1 MRRSLA
7 LPALALAA
15 TLALSGCA
23 ASDDEGGDAGATA
36 AGADGESA
44 GNGEDAEEADE
55 PAELPGGGRT
65 LFPDRRMVAFYGN
78 GESEALGILGETSPE
93 QAAQDLVEAAEP
105 FATPERPVLPT
116 FELIVTVAQQSPGPD
131 GTYSVATSP
140 DVVQTYL
147 DAVREI
153 DGYLVLDFQP
163 GQSEFLPQVQEFEEF
178 LLEPDV
184 GVALDPEW
192 RMDPG
197 EAPGDSIG
205 SVDASEINAVS
216 EYLAELVEANDLP
229 EKLLILH
236 HFRLDMIEG
245 REQVQNPEGIAVTW
259 HADGFGDQQLKTEVF
274 EVIRPPDEFPIGFKL
289 FYDEDTNLFTPQETI
304 DRFDP
309 DFISYQ

>member
-1 MRRSLA
+1 MRAPTALRCLAVAVALA
-7 LPALALAA
+7 LP
-15 TLALSGCA
+15 GCA
-23 ASDDEGGDAGATA
+23 AASDEETEGGAPAG
-36 AGADGESA
+36 G
-44 GNGEDAEEADE
+44 GNGEAAEESAEENDE

-78 GESEALGILGETSPE
+78 GESEQMGILGETSPE
-93 QAAQDLVEAAEP
+93 QAAQALLEAAEP
-105 FATPERPVLPT
+105 FGTPERPVLPT
-116 FELIVTVAQQSPGPD
+116 FELIVTVAQQSPGPE

-140 DVVQTYL
+140 DIVQTYL
-147 DAVREI
+147 DTVREI

-163 GQSEFLPQVQEFEEF
+163 GQGEFLPQVQEFEDF
-178 LLEPDV
+178 VREPDV

-205 SVDASEINAVS
+205 SVDAEEINEVS
-216 EYLAELVEANDLP
+216 EYLAGIVEEDDLP

-245 REQVQNPEGIAVTW
+245 RERVEDREGLAITW
-259 HADGFGDQQLKTEVF
+259 HADGFGTQQVKTEVF
-274 EVIRPPDEFPIGFKL
+274 EQIRPPGDFPIGFKL
-289 FYDEDTNLFTPQETI
+289 FYDEDTDMFTPEETI
-304 DRFDP
+304 ARFDP

>member
-1 MRRSLA
+1 MRPAVALRCVAFAVALA
-7 LPALALAA
+7 LP
-15 TLALSGCA
+15 GCA
-23 ASDDEGGDAGATA
+23 AADDDAGAGNGSA
-36 AGADGESA
+36 AGGGDGEASP
-44 GNGEDAEEADE
+44 EEAEESEE
-55 PAELPGGGRT
+55 PAELPGGGRV

-78 GESEALGILGETSPE
+78 GESEGLGILGQTSPE
-93 QAAQDLVEAAEP
+93 EAAQAVVEAAAP

-131 GTYSVATSP
+131 GTYSVASSP
-140 DVVQTYL
+140 EIVQTYL

-163 GQSEFLPQVQEFEEF
+163 GQSEFLPQVQQFEEF
-178 LLEPDV
+178 IREPDV

-205 SVDASEINAVS
+205 SVEASEINAVS
-216 EYLAELVEANDLP
+216 EYLAGIVEEDDLP

-245 REQVQNPEGIAVTW
+245 REQVQDREGVAVTW
-259 HADGFGDQQLKTEVF
+259 HADGFGDQQLKSEVF
-274 EVIRPPDEFPIGFKL
+274 EVIRPPDDFPIGFKL
-289 FYDEDTNLFTPQETI
+289 FYDEDTNMFTPQETI
-304 DRFDP
+304 DRFAP
-309 DFISYQ
+309 DFVSYQ